1 MQCNSKM
8 DAILTSVSGAWRV
21 QSARELSC
29 AGGGGPRVY
38 KGRASG
44 TEPPM
49 ICADGRKPA
58 MIFRRDS
65 DSDSDGD
72 GAGSGN
78 SGKCEGSKQQCEL
91 PTDHNLGVR
100 VGVAVAIP
108 VGVIII
114 VLVGILIV
122 VYRRSKRE
130 EKEDHDPEFEGDNEY
145 IPVARHGALQKHR
158 ENMMMATDPFQ
169 LPGSTGSDADLRD
182 FAKRVQSD
190 GFGGY
195 QLASMSASNNASQ
208 VSLTHLDQSRGSAG
222 PRMLMK
228 NMRPPMTHMAYSST
242 SLRNATNG
250 HSTDDSTGTSTDR
263 SPTALSADEKLSHN
277 LHSNLSEKP
286 KPSFEFETM
295 VIESNDLDDDD
306 DDDDDEYNNGR
317 TNERNNYHRDTDKYD
332 MEDDN
337 ASEFV
342 TELSPDEEENIQRM
356 KSIYK
361 VYLDRSKTIKERED
375 NPLPSDDEQESL
387 ALKREENE
395 DTLNALTTSNN
406 QLAVQ
411 EGSNHGRAA
420 SSIYSELPVL
430 SQHEKKVSE
439 VSNQMQMND
448 RNVVPPQTSQDITGG
463 QQYGQ
468 PYNTGLDGA
477 TQAYPYQSQEGYN
490 QFPQEAYYQQSS
502 QNGLYGQQ
510 IPEEGNYPQSQ
521 YIQYPQQMYQPTYNV
536 SLQQNMMSYNNNNA
550 SQEFHHPQTLETIG
564 ELPTPAY
571 LASSE
576 STNSLTAFKKNQKQ
590 QLHQIQTA
598 RINGTALNPMD
609 HPEMF
614 YSPSTDTYL
623 NNGGMQPSNGS
634 VYSANTYRGQVNGA
648 PLPYQLRQSVVMTNP
663 SELSLNTLHKPA
675 GSLRNYINSNSR
687 NNSLTTQG
695 NPYNQPN
702 QSRVS
707 GILDHIDTI
716 QPPGV
721 GNILPHNGSSS
732 DLRKQLGSSNNYNF
746 S

>member
-1 MQCNSKM
+1 
-8 DAILTSVSGAWRV
+8 
-21 QSARELSC
+21 
-29 AGGGGPRVY
+29 
-38 KGRASG
+38 
-44 TEPPM
+44 
-49 ICADGRKPA
+49 
-58 MIFRRDS
+58 
-65 DSDSDGD
+65 
-72 GAGSGN
+72 
-78 SGKCEGSKQQCEL
+78 
-91 PTDHNLGVR
+91 
-100 VGVAVAIP
+100 
-108 VGVIII
+108 
-114 VLVGILIV
+114 
-122 VYRRSKRE
+122 
-130 EKEDHDPEFEGDNEY
+130 
-145 IPVARHGALQKHR
+145 
-158 ENMMMATDPFQ
+158 
-169 LPGSTGSDADLRD
+169 
-182 FAKRVQSD
+182 
-190 GFGGY
+190 
-195 QLASMSASNNASQ
+195 
-208 VSLTHLDQSRGSAG
+208 
-222 PRMLMK
+222 
-228 NMRPPMTHMAYSST
+228 
-242 SLRNATNG
+242 
-250 HSTDDSTGTSTDR
+250 
-263 SPTALSADEKLSHN
+263 
-277 LHSNLSEKP
+277 
-286 KPSFEFETM
+286 
-295 VIESNDLDDDD
+295 
-306 DDDDDEYNNGR
+306 
-317 TNERNNYHRDTDKYD
+317 
-332 MEDDN
+332 
-337 ASEFV
+337 
-342 TELSPDEEENIQRM
+342 
-356 KSIYK
+356 
-361 VYLDRSKTIKERED
+361 
-375 NPLPSDDEQESL
+375 
-387 ALKREENE
+387 
-395 DTLNALTTSNN
+395 
-406 QLAVQ
+406 
-411 EGSNHGRAA
+411 
-420 SSIYSELPVL
+420 
-430 SQHEKKVSE
+430 
-439 VSNQMQMND
+439 MND

-468 PYNTGLDGA
+468 PYNTAMDGA

-634 VYSANTYRGQVNGA
+634 VYSANTHRGQVNGA